1 MTEELNEVLVS
12 LIEVPDRKNIVN
24 KLYWKIA
31 LSAFEVT
38 HWNVFVPPTPRLMT
52 TRKPSKEVGSP
63 STTPSPSMEQ
73 PECHK
78 KMCVNILR

>member
-12 LIEVPDRKNIVN
+12 LIEVPDRNIIVN
-24 KLYWKIA
+24 KVYWNIA

-38 HWNVFVPPTPRLMT
+38 HWNVFVPPTALLMT

-63 STTPSPSMEQ
+63 STTSPSMEQ
-73 PECHK
+73 PE
-78 KMCVNILR
+78 